1 MTFQERLYS
10 LRRARGLSQEELA
23 HIVGVSRQA
32 VQKWEAGTSR
42 PDLDNLT
49 ALARC
54 FDVSLDYLILG
65 QEPTVPGSAADEGP
79 VSAPEPYLSPF
90 LFEYR
95 SRAALFGLPL
105 VHIKLARWGVCRAKG
120 ILAIGNVAT
129 GVIALG
135 GLSVGVVSLGGLSLG
150 LLALGGLAA
159 GALLSV
165 GGLALSLGLAIG
177 GGAISLCY
185 AMGGG
190 AIAGQIAAGG
200 GAIAPIAIGDVALGR
215 FPFPTDLA
223 GLPGNAARFREAVQ
237 ALFPY
242 TPRFLVEFF
251 AQFC

>member
-10 LRRARGLSQEELA
+10 LRRGKGLSQEELA

-65 QEPTVPGSAADEGP
+65 QEPAAPGSAADGDP
-79 VSAPEPYLSPF
+79 VSAPEPYPSPF
-90 LFEYR
+90 FFEYR
-95 SRAALFGLPL
+95 SRATLFGLPL

-129 GVIALG
+129 GVVALG
-135 GLSVGVVSLGGLSLG
+135 GLSIGVVSIGGFSLG
-150 LLALGGLAA
+150 VAALGGGAV
-159 GALLSV
+159 GALLAI
-165 GGLALSLGLAIG
+165 GGLALSLVLALG
-177 GGAISLCY
+177 GGAVSLCY
-185 AMGGG
+185 ALGGG

-200 GAIAPIAIGDVALGR
+200 GAIAPIAIGDGTFGR
-215 FPFPTDLA
+215 FTFPDDLA

>member
-10 LRRARGLSQEELA
+10 LRRGKGLSQEELA

-129 GVIALG
+129 GVVALG
-135 GLSVGVVSLGGLSLG
+135 GLSIGVVSIGGFSLG
-150 LLALGGLAA
+150 VAALGGGAV
-159 GALLSV
+159 GALLAI
-165 GGLALSLGLAIG
+165 GGLALSLVLALG
-177 GGAISLCY
+177 GGAVSLCY
-185 AMGGG
+185 ALGGG

-200 GAIAPIAIGDVALGR
+200 GAIAPIAIGDGALGH
-215 FPFPTDLA
+215 FPFTTDLA

-237 ALFPY
+237 ALFPH
-242 TPRFLVEFF
+242 TPRFLVELF
-251 AQFC
+251 ARFC

>member
-10 LRRARGLSQEELA
+10 LRRGKGLSQEELA

-65 QEPTVPGSAADEGP
+65 QEPTAPGSAADEGP
-79 VSAPEPYLSPF
+79 VSAPEPYPSPF
-90 LFEYR
+90 FFEYR
-95 SRAALFGLPL
+95 SRATLFGLPL

-129 GVIALG
+129 GVVALG
-135 GLSVGVVSLGGLSLG
+135 GLSIGVVSIGGFSLGVAALGGGAVGALLAIGGLSLS
-150 LLALGGLAA
+150 LVLALGG
-159 GALLSV
+159 GAV
-165 GGLALSLGLAIG
+165 
-177 GGAISLCY
+177 SLCY
-185 AMGGG
+185 ALGGG

-200 GAIAPIAIGDVALGR
+200 GAIAPIAIGDGTFGR
-215 FPFPTDLA
+215 FTFPDDLA
-223 GLPGNAARFREAVQ
+223 GLPGNAERFREAVQ
-237 ALFPY
+237 ALFPH
-242 TPRFLVEFF
+242 TPRFLVELF
-251 AQFC
+251 ARFC